1 MDENIN
7 VFKQIFIIGRKLLK
21 DLKILIAYT
30 INVEDIYSN
39 IHECNRKNHN
49 DNNNNRV
56 LIIFDDMIVNMVINA
71 ERALIVIYLIINYLL
86 VVTFIVSRKKTI
98 LFCFVSC

>member
-56 LIIFDDMIVNMVINA
+56 LIIFDDMIVNMIINA
-71 ERALIVIYLIINYLL
+71 ERALIVVYLIINY
-86 VVTFIVSRKKTI
+86 
-98 LFCFVSC
+98 C